1 MAKGFIFK
9 YDLCVACNACAAAC
23 YLENKGEMPWRK
35 VLTDN
40 PEVYPGLPVHNI
52 SMACNHCEHPVCME
66 SCPAGAY
73 SIDNEFN
80 AVILDAAKC
89 IGCNYCYWNCPYDA
103 PQYNNG
109 TGTIEKCHLCTD
121 RLRSG
126 ILPACTSACPTGALS
141 YDEISD
147 TSGEAYNINPND
159 LKPALNIINPRST
172 EAKPLVYP
180 GNSTESVSTAEA
192 TQKENSSKHEVS
204 RKQKILQPGVLS
216 RVEVPGPVTDGR
228 QKVKALCEWPLIL
241 FTLLSSVL
249 FSLSFSAWK
258 GYELISAP
266 LYMALLLAAALLSL
280 FHLGKPLLFYRSL
293 INLSSS
299 PLSREIA
306 AFSAFAVFSSLAMMF
321 RLELLWMLAF
331 ISGLLMLAAI
341 DAVYV
346 YSDKRP
352 VIRYHNAQVFLTGLL
367 LSSFLIAEPLPF
379 IFIGVL
385 KLLYLLVFK
394 IIRLSS
400 PPEKIFSLA
409 YTGCLLYVSY
419 SLFSPM
425 PALKMLIIFAI
436 LLVFELGMR
445 IIFYFDFSPVSLR
458 FDFSRNKNK
467 YEEDN

>member
-1 MAKGFIFK
+1 MTKGFIFK

-40 PEVYPGLPVHNI
+40 PGGYPGLPVHNI
-52 SMACNHCEHPVCME
+52 SMACNHCEEPVCMQ

-73 SIDNEFN
+73 SIDKDFS
-80 AVILDAAKC
+80 AVILDNDKC

-103 PQYNNG
+103 PQYNNRSG
-109 TGTIEKCHLCTD
+109 TVEKCHLCTD
-121 RLRSG
+121 RLSSG
-126 ILPACTSACPTGALS
+126 ILPACASACPTGALG

-147 TSGEAYNINPND
+147 TQGEVYNIKANE

-172 EAKPLVYP
+172 DAKPVIYP
-180 GNSTESVSTAEA
+180 ANNTDILFSQGSIAGLKTTRPSVIDG
-192 TQKENSSKHEVS
+192 KK
-204 RKQKILQPGVLS
+204 KIY
-216 RVEVPGPVTDGR
+216 
-228 QKVKALCEWPLIL
+228 ALCEWPLIL

-258 GYELISAP
+258 GNELSSAP
-266 LYMALLLAAALLSL
+266 LYIALLLASALLSL
-280 FHLGKPLLFYRSL
+280 FHLGKPLRFYRSVMNIL
-293 INLSSS
+293 FS

-306 AFSAFAVFSSLAMMF
+306 AFSAFAVFSSLALML
-321 RLELLWMLAF
+321 RLELLWILSF
-331 ISGLLMLAAI
+331 ISGLLMLVSI

-346 YSDKRP
+346 YSDRRS

-400 PPEKIFSLA
+400 PFEKIYSIA
-409 YTGCLLYVSY
+409 YAGYLVYTSY
-419 SLFSPM
+419 ILFSDM
-425 PALKMLIIFAI
+425 PDQKMITVFAI

-458 FDFSRNKNK
+458 FDFSRNKK
-467 YEEDN
+467 